1 MMSNKT
7 LIYIAGPTGIGKTK
21 LSIDLAKK
29 FQTEIISWDS
39 RQFYK
44 EMRIGTAVPTKAQLK
59 EVNDLNETERG
70 KGGFGSTGTK

>member
-29 FQTEIISWDS
+29 NLDWVPKIPLEKGLFKTIKYFKKII
-39 RQFYK
+39 
-44 EMRIGTAVPTKAQLK
+44 
-59 EVNDLNETERG
+59 
-70 KGGFGSTGTK
+70 